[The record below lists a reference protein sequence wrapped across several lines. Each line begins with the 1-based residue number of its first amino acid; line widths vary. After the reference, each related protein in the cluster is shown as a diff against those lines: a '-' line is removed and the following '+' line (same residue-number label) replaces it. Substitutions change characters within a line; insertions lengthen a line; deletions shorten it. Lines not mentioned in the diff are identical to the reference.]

1 METFQERLMH
11 MIWTKG
17 FSETQIY
24 KSANI
29 DRRLFSKIR
38 SDAAYHPQKQT
49 ILPLLIALNADLS
62 EAEDLLSRAGF
73 AFSPT
78 NPTDVIYR
86 FCIKNKIF
94 NMHIVEELI
103 YETEC

>member
-1 METFQERLMH
+1 MH
-11 MIWTKG
+11 LIWDKG
-17 FSETQIY
+17 LSEIQIY
-24 KSANI
+24 KTANI

-38 SDAAYHPQKQT
+38 SDSNYHPQKQT
-49 ILPLLIALNADLS
+49 ILPLLIALKLDLH

-86 FCIKNKIF
+86 FCIENKIF
-94 NMHIVEELI
+94 KMEIVEELI
-103 YETEC
+103 FETEKICPLMH